1 MGVAASFQTDTAF
14 LARSQLKSVNQSL
27 SSQCEQNKLDTTCQ
41 QAGLNPVPRHQ
52 GQSTRSLSR
61 SSVRPSARHPRRICA
76 LTSPLENLPSHS
88 DEVQTPVL
96 HGVHAEMIKIGGELV
111 KIHFQ
116 FSHADPAF
124 ANRRWEPNRW
134 EHAVNGDSTCRR

>member
-1 MGVAASFQTDTAF
+1 METGLRQKRRRGVTLVTASRHVESGTCWFLTFCLSVGQSERGRAVNPIIPKPAFPWECLPAFKRDF

-52 GQSTRSLSR
+52 GQSTRSFSR

-76 LTSPLENLPSHS
+76 LTSPL
-88 DEVQTPVL
+88 Q
-96 HGVHAEMIKIGGELV
+96 K
-111 KIHFQ
+111 F
-116 FSHADPAF
+116 AF
-124 ANRRWEPNRW
+124 PL
-134 EHAVNGDSTCRR
+134 G